1 MEDIVDAQ
9 FRASA
14 EACVVIAWSRFS
26 LLRRLLFAAFASL
39 ALLSLGTSPAFAHR
53 GEKHQQQQQQAAQ
66 PGAAQ
71 APGPSATGMHAS
83 MGEMMDHER
92 EDRAPLSTFERL
104 LDWLGRTHPVIV
116 HFPIAFFPA
125 ALFTAI
131 VGRRRPAF
139 GAPVQF
145 LVVAGGMIA
154 PIAALFGWFNGGW
167 SLTDTDPLVA
177 VHRWLGTFIGI
188 GGLGLAIWAAR
199 RPDQDRSAG
208 MIVALSVM
216 TAAIVVQGWYG
227 GAIVHGIDHMNW

>member
-1 MEDIVDAQ
+1 MKNLGRAIV
-9 FRASA
+9 R
-14 EACVVIAWSRFS
+14 
-26 LLRRLLFAAFASL
+26 LFAAFAFA
-39 ALLSLGTSPAFAHR
+39 ALFVPSPATAHKQHRNQQSEAVPQQTSPGTETAR
-53 GEKHQQQQQQAAQ
+53 SG
-66 PGAAQ
+66 GAA
-71 APGPSATGMHAS
+71 AMHS
-83 MGEMMDHER
+83 QMGEMMDDMSV
-92 EDRAPLSTFERL
+92 DRAPMSTFERL

-145 LVVAGGMIA
+145 LVVAGGVIA

-167 SLTDTDPLVA
+167 SLTDTDPLMA

-188 GGLGLAIWAAR
+188 GGFGLAIWALR
-199 RPDQDRSAG
+199 RPDQDRGAG

-216 TAAIVVQGWYG
+216 TAAIIVQGWYG